1 MSRCTYVFLDESGN
15 LDFGAGGSRYFVLT
29 GVSLRR
35 PSLAFQSLDDFKH
48 HCLES
53 WPEIEY
59 FHAYRDG
66 KRVRSRVFDL
76 IAGHLNEM
84 RIDCL
89 IVEKAKTEPA
99 LREDRRFYSEML
111 GRLLKLIVP
120 HELGVGGAEQVIAIT
135 DSIPVNR
142 KRQAVEKAIRT
153 TLTRTLPPGMK
164 YRVLHHQSRSHY
176 GLQVADYC
184 CWAVFRKWQTG
195 NLAWYN
201 LIRPAV
207 QNELEVH
214 ASTRSPR
221 DDGQFSR

>member
-15 LDFGAGGSRYFVLT
+15 LDFGAAGSRYFVLT

-35 PSLAFQSLDDFKH
+35 PSLAFKSLDDYKH
-48 HCLES
+48 HCLEAG
-53 WPEIEY
+53 PDIEY

-66 KRVRSRVFDL
+66 KPVRSRMFDL
-76 IAGHLNEM
+76 ISSHLDEM
-84 RIDCL
+84 TIDCL
-89 IVEKAKTEPA
+89 IVEKAKTHPA
-99 LREDRRFYSEML
+99 LREDRSFYSEML
-111 GRLLKLIVP
+111 GRLLKLILP
-120 HELGVGGAEQVIAIT
+120 HELSAGGAEQVIAIT

-153 TLTRTLPPGMK
+153 TLTSTLPRGMK

-195 NLAWYN
+195 DLAWYN

-207 QNELEVH
+207 KNELEVH
-214 ASTRSPR
+214 APSPGTGGDR
-221 DDGQFSR
+221 RPER